1 MKTHDKDSSG
11 YLDKKE
17 TKEFIMELLENLGM
31 KVSFSQETF
40 DELYA
45 ICDKNGDGN
54 IQKPEIKLIIY
65 KMIGKRDDEAAEKW
79 QGISEDEQI
88 VRRKIKEK
96 ELKMAEEAAAKLK
109 MAEEAAEKANQ
120 ENPMLPNTL

>member
-31 KVSFSQETF
+31 KVSFSHETF

-65 KMIGKRDDEAAEKW
+65 KMIGKRDDEAADKW
-79 QGISEDEQI
+79 
-88 VRRKIKEK
+88 
-96 ELKMAEEAAAKLK
+96 
-109 MAEEAAEKANQ
+109 
-120 ENPMLPNTL
+120 